1 MKTDRKLEN
10 MLKSLLSLLLSLTI
24 LFGSIGIS
32 VYKHTCKLFNQTETT
47 FFQPKP
53 CCESANNKGLAI
65 DVNCCSSEV
74 SQFEIPTAAL
84 SLDID
89 LTQFISLSAIK
100 ESAHP
105 TSTIGEYLLPI
116 KQPIQIPP
124 LVEEDPQSWNQVYII

>member
-24 LFGSIGIS
+24 LFGSMGIS

-53 CCESANNKGLAI
+53 CCESANDKGLAI
-65 DVNCCSSEV
+65 DVTCCSSEV
-74 SQFEIPTAAL
+74 SQFEIPKAL

-89 LTQFISLSAIK
+89 PTQFISLSAIK
-100 ESAHP
+100 EPAHP
-105 TSTIGEYLLPI
+105 TSTMGEDLLPI

-124 LVEEDPQSWNQVYII
+124 LIEEDPQSWNQVYII

>member
-1 MKTDRKLEN
+1 

-24 LFGSIGIS
+24 LFGSMGLS
-32 VYKHTCKLFNQTETT
+32 VYKHTCNLFNQTETT

-105 TSTIGEYLLPI
+105 TSTIGEYLLPT

>member
-1 MKTDRKLEN
+1 

-24 LFGSIGIS
+24 LFGSMGLS
-32 VYKHTCKLFNQTETT
+32 VYKHTCNLFNQTETT

>member
-1 MKTDRKLEN
+1 MKTDRDLEN

-24 LFGSIGIS
+24 LCGSMGIS

-47 FFQPKP
+47 FFQPKL
-53 CCESANNKGLAI
+53 CCESANDKGLAI
-65 DVNCCSSEV
+65 DIPCCSSEV

-89 LTQFISLSAIK
+89 PIQFISLAAIN
-100 ESAHP
+100 EPTHP
-105 TSTIGEYLLPI
+105 TSTAGEDLLPI

-124 LVEEDPQSWNQVYII
+124 LIEEDLQSWNQVYII

>member
-1 MKTDRKLEN
+1 

-24 LFGSIGIS
+24 LFGSMGLS
-32 VYKHTCKLFNQTETT
+32 VYKHTCNLFNQTETT

-105 TSTIGEYLLPI
+105 TNTIGEYLLPI

>member
-1 MKTDRKLEN
+1 

-24 LFGSIGIS
+24 LFGSMGLS
-32 VYKHTCKLFNQTETT
+32 VYKHTCNLFNQTETT

-105 TSTIGEYLLPI
+105 ISTIGEYLLPI